1 MARSYCFTLA
11 IVGALS
17 WGCLAAASHAA
28 EGEPAAAVRLVVPAG
43 KLDRALQALATQ
55 SHTQI
60 LYAPGLVEGRKAP
73 GLQARMP
80 AEQALALLLQ
90 GSGLRAVQVNANTF
104 LIEAEGGSTAIASGP
119 QQARAD
125 SPTELATVQVTGTHI
140 PRSSIEAVT
149 AVPLTRISRAQIEAS
164 GYQTL
169 FELLSYQPGMVSHHP
184 VDVATDG
191 GFQSQQPFAAAAT
204 TSLYGLGPRATLF
217 LLDGRRMANYGLA
230 SADLGGL
237 TDLNGIPLSMVERI
251 EIIRG
256 GASAI
261 YGADAMAGVVNI
273 ILRKGQVGGEAVA
286 RYGLSERGDA
296 EQRRFSFN
304 YGQVAD
310 DGGSWSISGDY
321 LHREALLGS
330 ERSWRSA
337 DLRRWGLRDQRVQL
351 AYFSSQGLEQWACPD
366 SVRDEAGECY
376 LDKPRYVTLQP
387 ELESTAVYGQMRQP
401 LTDTVEL
408 SASLRLSQ
416 VQQRLQ
422 GAPFHAAVFL
432 PFGHPD
438 DFFQGNATVLNYAFF
453 DIGPVRSRSTARSGD
468 LTLGL
473 DGYSGEGD
481 GAWQWRVDLAHHR
494 NDVDNSIDGLV
505 SNSVLDRAIEDVSYR
520 FNSTGNPPA
529 LLTELS
535 PRVSVQG
542 DAQFDQVAFSANG
555 PGFSLPGGR
564 AQAAVGVEWNRDAL
578 ENRPDALMIAGDIA
592 LGAQKIDIDEHRYS
606 SALYAE
612 LSMPITT
619 WLNADLAW
627 RIDHRQGYDS
637 KSSPM
642 LGVKWKLS
650 PSLTLRGTAA
660 TGYRAPTLFEL
671 RRPTVSDSIDIVEL
685 TDALAPCQLPLMAD
699 DGITYCLL
707 TLGAREN
714 PDLQPETSRSYIL
727 GAVWAPTTDFELS
740 LDRFRILR
748 RNEILSTNALAHP
761 EAFPDALVRDESGG
775 LYAIN
780 DYFTNVGR
788 TEVEGW
794 ELQSEYRID
803 TDRHGRFVL
812 RLAASYLDHLFRQ
825 ANAPS
830 PELDYAGRGAPQ
842 RSVLAGV
849 EWTLGD
855 WVTALN
861 LHEMGPSD
869 VALAGEACPRL
880 NASVRKCRTPAWT
893 TADLYLAYVGL
904 PGWRFSLNIN
914 NLADHQPVNYDPDK
928 LGYDI
933 AYDEPR
939 GRYYL
944 LSAAWQF

>member
-1 MARSYCFTLA
+1 MARSFRFTLA

-17 WGCLAAASHAA
+17 WGCMAAVSSAA
-28 EGEPAAAVRLVVPAG
+28 EGAAKSAAAPVRVVIPAG
-43 KLDRALQALATQ
+43 DLDRALQALATQ
-55 SHTQI
+55 GRVQI
-60 LYAPGLVEGRKAP
+60 LYAPGLVEGRQAS
-73 GLQARMP
+73 GLQARLP
-80 AEQALALLLQ
+80 AAEALAILLR
-90 GSGLRAVQVNANTF
+90 GSGLRAVPVNANTF
-104 LIEAEGGSTAIASGP
+104 LIEAETGSTAIAPASAP
-119 QQARAD
+119 ARGD
-125 SPTELATVQVTGTHI
+125 GPTELATVQVTGTHI

-149 AVPLTRISRAQIEAS
+149 SVPLTRISRAQIEAS

-273 ILRKGQVGGEAVA
+273 ILKKGQTGGEVVG

-304 YGQVAD
+304 YGHVRD
-310 DGGSWSISGDY
+310 DGGSWSIGADY
-321 LHREALLGS
+321 LHRDALLG
-330 ERSWRSA
+330 EDRAWRSA
-337 DLRRWGLRDQRVQL
+337 DLRRLGLGDQRVPL
-351 AYFSSQGLEQWACPD
+351 AYFSTQGLEHWACPD
-366 SVRDEAGECY
+366 QIRDAAGECY

-387 ELESTAVYGQMRQP
+387 ELESTAVYGYLLQP
-401 LTDTVEL
+401 VGDTVNL
-408 SASLRLSQ
+408 TASMRLSQ

-438 DFFQGNATVLNYAFF
+438 DWFQGNATVLNYAFF
-453 DIGPVRSRSTARSGD
+453 DIGPVRSRSTARSSD
-468 LTLGL
+468 LTVGL
-473 DGYSGEGD
+473 DGYRGE
-481 GAWQWRVDLAHHR
+481 WQWRVDLAHHQ
-494 NDVDNSIDGLV
+494 NNVENLIDGLV
-505 SNSVLDRAIEDVSYR
+505 SNSATERAINDESYR
-520 FNSTGNPPA
+520 FNGVGNPQA
-529 LLTELS
+529 LLAELS
-535 PRVSVQG
+535 PRVQVEGQ
-542 DAQFDQVAFSANG
+542 AQFDQLAFSTNG
-555 PGFSLPGGR
+555 AWFSLPGGQS
-564 AQAAVGVEWNRDAL
+564 QAAFGLEWNRDGL
-578 ENRPDALMIAGDIA
+578 RNRPDALMLAGDIA
-592 LGAQKIDIDEHRYS
+592 LGAQKIDIDEHRNS
-606 SALYAE
+606 SAVYAE
-612 LSMPITT
+612 LSMPIAT

-627 RIDHRQGYDS
+627 RVDHRQGYGS

-642 LGVKWKLS
+642 LGVKWMVSK
-650 PSLTLRGTAA
+650 SLTLRGTAA

-671 RRPTVSDSIDIVEL
+671 RRPTVADSLDVVEMS
-685 TDALAPCQLPLMAD
+685 DALAPCQLPVPAD
-699 DGITYCLL
+699 DGTIFCIVS
-707 TLGAREN
+707 LGAVEN

-727 GAVWAPTTDFELS
+727 GAVWAPTTNFDVS

-748 RNEILSTNALAHP
+748 RNEILSTSALANP
-761 EAFPDALVRDESGG
+761 TLYPDALVRDEQGG

-788 TEVEGW
+788 TEVDGW

-803 TDRHGRFVL
+803 IERYGRFRL
-812 RLAASYLDHLFRQ
+812 RLAASYLDSLVRQ
-825 ANAPS
+825 ANAAS
-830 PELDYAGRGAPQ
+830 PELDYAGHGAPQ
-842 RSVLAGV
+842 RSVLAGA
-849 EWTLGD
+849 EWSIGD
-855 WVTALN
+855 WITALN
-861 LHEMGPSD
+861 LHELGPSD
-869 VALAGEACPRL
+869 VAAPGQPCPLR
-880 NASVRKCRTPAWT
+880 NASARKCTTPAWT

-904 PGWRFSLNIN
+904 VGWRLSLNIN
-914 NLADHQPVNYDPDK
+914 NLTDHQPVNYDPDK

-933 AYDEPR
+933 AYDDPR

-944 LSAAWQF
+944 VSAAYRF

>member
-1 MARSYCFTLA
+1 MARSYRFTLA

-17 WGCLAAASHAA
+17 WGCLAAVCSAA
-28 EGEPAAAVRLVVPAG
+28 EEVAAPVRLVVPAG

-60 LYAPGLVEGRKAP
+60 LYAPGLVEGRRAP
-73 GLQARMP
+73 GLQVRMP
-80 AEQALALLLQ
+80 PQRALDLLLQ

-104 LIEAEGGSTAIASGP
+104 LIEAESASTSVASGAEP
-119 QQARAD
+119 ARGDA
-125 SPTELATVQVTGTHI
+125 PTELDTVQVTGTHI
-140 PRSSIEAVT
+140 PRSSLEVVT
-149 AVPLTRISRAQIEAS
+149 AVPLTRITRAQIEAS

-169 FELLSYQPGMVSHHP
+169 FELLSNQPGVVSHHP

-237 TDLNGIPLSMVERI
+237 TDLNGIPLSMVERV

-273 ILRKGQVGGEAVA
+273 ILRKGQVGGEAIA

-310 DGGSWSISGDY
+310 DGGSWSVSADY
-321 LHREALLGS
+321 LHRDALIG
-330 ERSWRSA
+330 EDRAWRSA
-337 DLRRWGLRDQRVQL
+337 DLRRLGLRDQRVPL
-351 AYFSSQGLEQWACPD
+351 AYFSAEGLEHWACPD
-366 SVRDEAGECY
+366 RIRDAAGECH

-387 ELESTAVYGQMRQP
+387 ELESTAVYGQIRQP
-401 LTDTVEL
+401 LSDSVEF

-432 PFGHPD
+432 PFDHPD
-438 DFFQGNATVLNYAFF
+438 DWFQGNATVLNYAFF
-453 DIGPVRSRSTARSGD
+453 DIGPVRSRSTARSND

-473 DGYSGEGD
+473 DGYRGE
-481 GAWQWRVDLAHHR
+481 WQWRLDLAHHR

-505 SNSVLDRAIEDVSYR
+505 SNSVLQRAIDDLSYR

-529 LLTELS
+529 LLVELS
-535 PRVSVQG
+535 PRVEVQG
-542 DAQFDQVAFSANG
+542 DAQFDQLAFSANG
-555 PGFSLPGGR
+555 PWFSLPGGQT
-564 AQAAVGVEWNRDAL
+564 QAAVGMEWNRDAL
-578 ENRPDALMIAGDIA
+578 DNRPDPLMIAGDIA

-612 LSMPITT
+612 LSMPVTT

-642 LGVKWKLS
+642 LGLKWKLS
-650 PSLTLRGTAA
+650 SSLTLRGTAA
-660 TGYRAPTLFEL
+660 SGYRAPTLFEL
-671 RRPTVSDSIDIVEL
+671 RRPTVSDSVDIVEM
-685 TDALAPCQLPLMAD
+685 TDALAPCQLPIQAD
-699 DGITYCLL
+699 DGVIYCLV
-707 TLGAREN
+707 TLGGKEN

-727 GAVWAPTTDFELS
+727 GMVWAPTTAFDVS
-740 LDRFRILR
+740 LDRFHIRR
-748 RNEILSTNALAHP
+748 RNEILSTNALANP
-761 EAFPDALVRDESGG
+761 SAFADALVRDEQGG
-775 LYAIN
+775 LYAID

-788 TEVEGW
+788 TEVDGW
-794 ELQSEYRID
+794 ELQSEYRIA
-803 TDRHGRFVL
+803 TDGHGSFVL
-812 RLAASYLDHLFRQ
+812 RLAASYLDHLRRQ
-825 ANAPS
+825 ANAAS
-830 PELDYAGRGAPQ
+830 PELDYAGHGTPK
-842 RSVLAGV
+842 RSVLAGA
-849 EWTLGD
+849 EWTVGD
-855 WVTALN
+855 WIAALN
-861 LHEMGPSD
+861 LHELGPSD
-869 VALAGEACPRL
+869 VAAPGEPCPQL

-893 TADLYLAYVGL
+893 TADLYLAWVGL
-904 PGWRFSLNIN
+904 AGWRLSLNIN
-914 NLADHQPVNYDPDK
+914 NLSDHQPVNHDPDK

-933 AYDEPR
+933 AYDDPR

-944 LSAAWQF
+944 LSAAYRF

>member
-1 MARSYCFTLA
+1 MARSYRFTLV

-17 WGCLAAASHAA
+17 WGCLAAVSAAA
-28 EGEPAAAVRLVVPAG
+28 ESDPSTPVRLVVPAG

-60 LYAPGLVEGRKAP
+60 LYAPGLVEGRRAT
-73 GLQARMP
+73 GLQVRMAP
-80 AEQALALLLQ
+80 EQALSLLLE
-90 GSGLRAVQVNANTF
+90 GTGLRAVQVNANTF
-104 LIEAEGGSTAIASGP
+104 LIEAESASTAIVPG
-119 QQARAD
+119 QTQARGD
-125 SPTELATVQVTGTHI
+125 TPTELATVQVTGTHI
-140 PRSSIEAVT
+140 PRSSIEVVT
-149 AVPLTRISRAQIEAS
+149 AVPLTRITRAQIEAS
-164 GYQTL
+164 GFQTL

-304 YGQVAD
+304 YGQVSD
-310 DGGSWSISGDY
+310 DGGSWSISADY
-321 LHREALLGS
+321 LHRDALLGAD
-330 ERSWRSA
+330 RTWRTA
-337 DLRRWGLRDQRVQL
+337 DLRSLGLGDRRVLL
-351 AYFSSQGLEQWACPD
+351 AYFSSEGLEQWACPD
-366 SVRDEAGECY
+366 AIRDDAGECY

-401 LTDTVEL
+401 LGDAVDL
-408 SASLRLSQ
+408 SASVRLSQ

-438 DFFQGNATVLNYAFF
+438 DWFQGNATVLNYAFF
-453 DIGPVRSRSTARSGD
+453 DIGPVRSRSTARSAD

-473 DGYSGEGD
+473 DGYRGS
-481 GAWQWRVDLAHHR
+481 WQWQADFAHHR
-494 NDVDNSIDGLV
+494 NDVDNLIDGLV
-505 SNSVLDRAIEDVSYR
+505 SNEVLARAIQDVSYR
-520 FNSTGNPPA
+520 FNGAANPPS
-529 LLTELS
+529 LLAELS
-535 PRVSVQG
+535 PRVEVQG
-542 DAQFDQVAFSANG
+542 DAQFDQLAFSASG
-555 PGFSLPGGR
+555 PWFSLPGGQT
-564 AQAAVGVEWNRDAL
+564 QAAVGMEWNRDAL
-578 ENRPDALMIAGDIA
+578 DNRPDDRMVAGDIA

-606 SALYAE
+606 SAVYAE
-612 LSMPITT
+612 LSMPIAK

-627 RIDHRQGYDS
+627 RVDHRQGYGTR
-637 KSSPM
+637 SSPM
-642 LGVKWKLS
+642 LGLKWTLS
-650 PSLTLRGTAA
+650 STLTLRGTAA
-660 TGYRAPTLFEL
+660 SGYRAPTLFEL
-671 RRPTVSDSIDIVEL
+671 RRPTVSDSIDVVEM
-685 TDALAPCQLPLMAD
+685 TDVLAPCQLPITAD
-699 DGITYCLL
+699 DGTVYCVVS
-707 TLGAREN
+707 LGGAEN

-727 GAVWAPTTDFELS
+727 GLVWAPTTEFDIS

-748 RNEILSTNALAHP
+748 RNEILSTNALANP
-761 EAFPDALVRDESGG
+761 AAFPGALVRDEQGG

-794 ELQSEYRID
+794 ELQSEYRLD
-803 TDRHGRFVL
+803 TAGHGRFVL
-812 RLAASYLDHLFRQ
+812 RLAASYLDQLSRQ
-825 ANAPS
+825 ANAAS
-830 PELDYAGRGAPQ
+830 PELDYAGHGAPQ

-849 EWTLGD
+849 EWTVGD
-855 WVTALN
+855 WIASLN
-861 LHEMGPSD
+861 LHELGPAD
-869 VALAGEACPRL
+869 VAGPGEPCPRR

-904 PGWRFSLNIN
+904 AAWRLSLNIN
-914 NLADHQPVNYDPDK
+914 NLTDHQPVNYDPDK

-933 AYDEPR
+933 AYDDPR

-944 LSAAWQF
+944 LSAAYRF